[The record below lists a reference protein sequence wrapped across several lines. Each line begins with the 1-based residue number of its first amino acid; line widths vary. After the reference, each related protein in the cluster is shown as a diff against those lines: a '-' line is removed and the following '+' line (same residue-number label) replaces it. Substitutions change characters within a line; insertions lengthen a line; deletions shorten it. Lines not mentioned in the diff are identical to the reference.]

1 MKDDEVY
8 EATWEVWSFI
18 KSCAQ
23 HENEKS
29 GKKMVEVHVEM
40 FVEYKTLRA
49 TPLVET
55 PSYISPLDK
64 IQELALANM
73 R

>member
-1 MKDDEVY
+1 MMNIMRQYGKFGILSNHVLN
-8 EATWEVWSFI
+8 T
-18 KSCAQ
+18 KLK
-23 HENEKS
+23 KS
-29 GKKMVEVHVEM
+29 GKKIVEVHVEI
-40 FVEYKTLRA
+40 FLEYKTLRA
-49 TPLVET
+49 TPLMET

>member
-1 MKDDEVY
+1 MKYDEYY
-8 EATWEVWSFI
+8 EAIWKVWYFI

-23 HENEKS
+23 HETKKS
-29 GKKMVEVHVEM
+29 GMKIVEVHVEI
-40 FVEYKTLRA
+40 FLEYKTLRA